1 MKYSVVI
8 PAINEE
14 DIIAACI
21 KSVRRKIPDAEII
34 VADGGSTDATRSIA
48 SRMGA
53 RVVESKKGRGS
64 QCNAGA
70 RAARGNIL
78 VFLHADT
85 LLPDDAYFQLE
96 RYFLNPE
103 CDAALFRMKFNH
115 PSKWFR
121 LYSWFTHFDTVFTS
135 FGDQCIIVR
144 RTMFEEAGGF
154 PDWVLFED
162 LEFLRRVRRLKKKI
176 KKLPSY
182 VTTSAR
188 RFVANGIVRQQLYNI
203 YFTAQFIFSVPVE
216 TIARQYDGLRRR
228 TMRNALI
235 IFARYPEAGKVKT
248 RLATSI
254 GNEKAAEL
262 YKSWAEKIFFE
273 SKRSKLITHRYLFYS
288 EPDDGGK
295 MKTWTNNGFLLFP
308 QKGPALGERMKQ
320 AFKKVLDDKMSGAII
335 VGTDSPDLTGDII
348 DKAVMQLEKYDIV
361 IGPADDGGYYLLGM
375 KRFHPELFD
384 GIHWSTA
391 YVLNQTV
398 QKIEELGLSYHRL
411 PVLMDIDTFDDLN
424 RWNGKIQEYINA

>member
-1 MKYSVVI
+1 MKYSIII

-14 DIIAACI
+14 QCIAAAV
-21 KSVRRKIPDAEII
+21 KSAKRHIPDCEII
-34 VADGGSTDATRSIA
+34 VADGGSTDRTQKNAR
-48 SRMGA
+48 RMGA
-53 RVVESKKGRGS
+53 KVVSSAKGRGI

-70 RAARGNIL
+70 RAARGDVL

-85 LLPDDAYFQLE
+85 ELPDDAYFQLE

-103 CDAALFRMKFNH
+103 SNIALFRMKFDH
-115 PSKWFR
+115 PSRWFR
-121 LYSWFTHFDTVFTS
+121 LYSWFTHFDSMFTS
-135 FGDQCIIVR
+135 FGDQCIVVR
-144 RTMFEEAGGF
+144 RPLFEKIGGF

-162 LEFLRRVRRLKKKI
+162 LEFLRRARRLEKI

-188 RFVANGIVRQQLYNI
+188 RFTDNGIVRQQFYNI
-203 YFTAQFIFSVPVE
+203 YFTAQFMVNIPVE

-228 TMRNALI
+228 KMRNALI

-248 RLATSI
+248 RLAASV
-254 GNEKAAEL
+254 GNDKAAAF
-262 YKSWAEKIFFE
+262 YKAWAEKIFFE

-288 EPDDGGK
+288 EPDDGEK
-295 MKTWTNNGFLLFP
+295 MKSWTNNGFLLYP
-308 QKGPALGERMKQ
+308 QKGLGLGERIKQ
-320 AFKKVLDDKMSGAII
+320 AFNKVFDDKMLGAII

-348 DKAVMQLEKYDIV
+348 DKAVMQLEKYDVV
-361 IGPADDGGYYLLGM
+361 IGPAEDGGYYLLGM
-375 KRFHPELFD
+375 KRFYPELFD
-384 GIHWSTA
+384 GIHWSTT

-398 QKIEELGLSYHRL
+398 QKIEELGLSYYRL

-424 RWNGKIQEYINA
+424 RWNGKIQEFINA